1 MDDLRGIGRSRED
14 GTLCN
19 SVVDTRTDINV
30 GSSPPELPP
39 AGSPVPPPDAELS
52 PGSPTL
58 GQPDEQAEP
67 LTIVSSSGITAPAVA
82 RETNDPWAVDLFN
95 VFLPCCELSA
105 SRDESSSASPSS
117 SRCSSLSS
125 SVATMISKD
134 DGTFSRSGFDSTQ
147 KLVVEGD
154 DGVGEAAATAAAA
167 STILLTDIYFS
178 WPSPSV
184 EDRDSSSTETISLGD
199 ALLLVFVTVSLLPVI
214 SSDEEER
221 SPPPRALS
229 RSMW

>member
-82 RETNDPWAVDLFN
+82 RETNDPWTVDLFN
-95 VFLPCCELSA
+95 VLLPCCELSD
-105 SRDESSSASPSS
+105 SRDESSSTSPS

-134 DGTFSRSGFDSTQ
+134 DGTFSRSGFDSPQ
-147 KLVVEGD
+147 KLLVEGD
-154 DGVGEAAATAAAA
+154 DGVGDAAATAAAA
-167 STILLTDIYFS
+167 STILLTDTCFA

-184 EDRDSSSTETISLGD
+184 EDKESSSTATISPGD
-199 ALLLVFVTVSLLPVI
+199 ALLLLFLPLLLPVI
-214 SSDEEER
+214 GSDEEER
-221 SPPPRALS
+221 SPPPRVLS
-229 RSMW
+229 SSMW